1 MIYYVAYYIFSLR
14 ETYVLN
20 NILFIVTILLLQN
33 TVSLIWLVYKYN
45 VGYII
50 D

>member
-1 MIYYVAYYIFSLR
+1 MSHIMR
-14 ETYVLN
+14 ETYVIN
-20 NILFIVTILLLQN
+20 KILFIVTILLLQN
-33 TVSLIWLVYKYN
+33 TVSMIWLVYN

>member
-1 MIYYVAYYIFSLR
+1 MINYVAYYIFSLR
-14 ETYVLN
+14 VTYVLN
-20 NILFIVTILLLQN
+20 KIIFIVTILLLQN
-33 TVSLIWLVYKYN
+33 TVSMIWKVYN